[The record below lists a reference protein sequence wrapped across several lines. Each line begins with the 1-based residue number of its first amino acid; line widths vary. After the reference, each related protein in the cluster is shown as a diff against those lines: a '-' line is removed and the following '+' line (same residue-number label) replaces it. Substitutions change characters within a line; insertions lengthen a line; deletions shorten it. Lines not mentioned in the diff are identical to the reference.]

1 MSVAQQEIGPV
12 LILGAGRMG
21 GAILTGWGRA
31 GVQRS
36 LLAGADILVRDPHP
50 GPLAVEGLA
59 LNPPDEALIQART
72 VILAVKP
79 QIWREAAQAVA
90 PFLAQDAVIISV
102 AAGVASS
109 ALSEAF
115 GGRAVARV
123 MPTTAVA
130 IGQGVCSLH
139 ADEQTARER
148 ARLLF
153 APLGQVVDLASE
165 DDMHAA
171 TAVSGSGPAYLYG
184 FVEALAA
191 AGVAAGLDPTQA
203 ASLAR
208 STVIG
213 AAALMAG
220 GQVPPAELRRQVT
233 SPGGTTEAALK
244 ILMGEGGLA
253 PLLQQ
258 AVAAAVTRSRQL
270 G

>member
-1 MSVAQQEIGPV
+1 MSLAQQQIGPV
-12 LILGAGRMG
+12 LMLGAGRKG
-21 GAILTGWGRA
+21 GAILAGWRRA
-31 GVQRS
+31 GVQSS
-36 LLAGADILVRDPHP
+36 LLAGAEILVRDPQP
-50 GPLAVEGLA
+50 GPVDREGLT
-59 LNPPDEALIQART
+59 LNPPDEALVQART

-79 QIWREAAQAVA
+79 QVWREAAQAVA
-90 PFLAQDAVIISV
+90 PFLAPDAVIISV
-102 AAGVASS
+102 AAGVAGS

-115 GGRAVARV
+115 GGRPVARV

-139 ADEQTARER
+139 ADQGSARER
-148 ARLLF
+148 ARVLF

-171 TAVSGSGPAYLYG
+171 TAVSGSGPAYLYA
-184 FVEALAA
+184 FVEALEA
-191 AGVAAGLDPTQA
+191 AGVAAGLNPAQA

-220 GQVPPAELRRQVT
+220 GLEPPAELRRQVT
-233 SPGGTTEAALK
+233 SPGGTTEAALTV
-244 ILMGEGGLA
+244 LLGEGGLA
-253 PLLQQ
+253 PLLEK